1 MKHKM
6 VMLPMHRYILTVAL
20 FLIIGINHACSNNMH
35 AAPDKTNTIT
45 TPYKLHTDVPAMR
58 DAESIGYGVA
68 LNDIGVSVH
77 QLDNRLQHQ
86 SVMTFI
92 ESI

>member
-1 MKHKM
+1 
-6 VMLPMHRYILTVAL
+6 MHAATTCTQQQ
-20 FLIIGINHACSNNMH
+20 HARSNSMH

-68 LNDIGVSVH
+68 LNGIGVSVH